1 MLPYFFFN
9 LTTIS
14 IWVFHRY
21 IYILAI
27 KMSIEVVI
35 MHAFIVKIKICQ
47 KDMSTPYYLI
57 RTPTQLTFHAV
68 QV

>member
-1 MLPYFFFN
+1 MKMN
-9 LTTIS
+9 
-14 IWVFHRY
+14 
-21 IYILAI
+21 I
-27 KMSIEVVI
+27 KVVI
-35 MHAFIVKIKICQ
+35 IHMFIVKIKICQ

>member
-1 MLPYFFFN
+1 
-9 LTTIS
+9 
-14 IWVFHRY
+14 
-21 IYILAI
+21 
-27 KMSIEVVI
+27 MSIEVVI